1 MRWNNFNTKKF
12 LIAAGVLCCGLAI
25 SSSSAEPQFPVQ
37 PTPSSD
43 QSRKEAP
50 APAPSPAVPQPS
62 PAAENQRRT
71 PEFFVM
77 IDPSHGGYD
86 KGADF
91 GGKLLEKDITLKLAR
106 ELRKEL
112 EERGIA
118 SRLLRDSDVDIAL
131 ERRAEI
137 TNEQR
142 AGIYIALHAGR
153 LGHGVRVYTP
163 LLTGAEPPTGRFLP
177 WESAQSASLER
188 SKAAAQ
194 AIAGELR
201 KKDFTVVTLGSSVR
215 PLNNVITAAI
225 AVEVAPEGND
235 VQTLESARR
244 NSGVAT
250 AIASAI
256 AQLRSQTGA
265 RP

>member
-1 MRWNNFNTKKF
+1 MRWNKGKKIIF
-12 LIAAGVLCCGLAI
+12 ATGAFFCALAVLA
-25 SSSSAEPQFPVQ
+25 SSANPQFPVQ
-37 PTPSSD
+37 PTPANDRNSKPSSASASPSAAP
-43 QSRKEAP
+43 QASP
-50 APAPSPAVPQPS
+50 APEA
-62 PAAENQRRT
+62 QRRT
-71 PEFFVM
+71 SEFFVM

-112 EERGIA
+112 EDRGIA
-118 SRLLRDSDVDIAL
+118 SRLLRDSDVDLAL
-131 ERRAEI
+131 DRRAEI

-194 AIAGELR
+194 AIAR
-201 KKDFTVVTLGSSVR
+201 
-215 PLNNVITAAI
+215 
-225 AVEVAPEGND
+225 
-235 VQTLESARR
+235 
-244 NSGVAT
+244 
-250 AIASAI
+250 
-256 AQLRSQTGA
+256 
-265 RP
+265 